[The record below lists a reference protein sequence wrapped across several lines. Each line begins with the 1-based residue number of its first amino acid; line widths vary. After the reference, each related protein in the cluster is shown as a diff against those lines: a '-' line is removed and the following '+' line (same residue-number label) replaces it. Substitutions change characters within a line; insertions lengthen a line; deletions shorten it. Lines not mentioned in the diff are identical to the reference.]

1 MALLGNADIARMR
14 RTRFRSPRATTIC
27 HHQTS
32 ILSLQ
37 VESLCRLD
45 RHQLFPLAQSPMC
58 SRQPDGCFD
67 IVLDELSPDR
77 RAGVG
82 DWVKGRHVQD
92 SVRYRVFTA
101 RP

>member
-1 MALLGNADIARMR
+1 MALLGNAEIARAR
-14 RTRFRSPRATTIC
+14 RTLLQSPRATIIFR
-27 HHQTS
+27 HQTS
-32 ILSLQ
+32 IASLQ

-45 RHQLFPLAQSPMC
+45 RHQFFPLAQPPMS
-58 SRQPDGCFD
+58 SRPPDGYFD
-67 IVLDELSPDR
+67 IVRDELSPDR

>member
-1 MALLGNADIARMR
+1 MALLGNAEIARAR
-14 RTRFRSPRATTIC
+14 RTLLQSPRATIIF
-27 HHQTS
+27 HHQT
-32 ILSLQ
+32 IASLQ

-45 RHQLFPLAQSPMC
+45 RHELFPLAQPPMC
-58 SRQPDGCFD
+58 SRPPDGYFD

>member
-1 MALLGNADIARMR
+1 MALLGNAEIARAR
-14 RTRFRSPRATTIC
+14 RTLLQSPRTTIIFR
-27 HHQTS
+27 HQTS
-32 ILSLQ
+32 IASLQ

-45 RHQLFPLAQSPMC
+45 RHELFPLAQPPMC
-58 SRQPDGCFD
+58 SRPPDGYFD